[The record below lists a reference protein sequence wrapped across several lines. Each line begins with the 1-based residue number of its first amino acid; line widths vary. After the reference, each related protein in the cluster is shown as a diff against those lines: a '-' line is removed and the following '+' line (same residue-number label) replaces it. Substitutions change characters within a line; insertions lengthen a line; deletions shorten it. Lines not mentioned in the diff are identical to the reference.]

1 LIVASVSQSVRSR
14 PQIYTPYS
22 FAYGYFWSGRI
33 EGRLTMGDREVHY
46 DWAYARER
54 M

>member
-14 PQIYTPYS
+14 PQIYRPHS
-22 FAYGYFWSGRI
+22 IASGYFRSGRI
-33 EGRLTMGDREVHY
+33 EGHLTMGDREVHY